1 MPPAT
6 SRSIAR
12 CQISNSTNLRSVL
25 FLGFAPPVNDMQ
37 PVGGRPVER
46 TMYPLELLYCPDSN
60 LVQIGC
66 QVDPEILF
74 PPEYPYTSGTT
85 RILREN
91 FSDLFEQ
98 CRNRLGIDGST
109 FVIDIGSNDGTLL
122 SNFKAGGCRVLG
134 IDPTDRARLANE
146 RGIHSLRGFF
156 SRESARSVAAEYGA
170 ASLVTATNVFAHM
183 PDIDEVVAGIPD
195 ILDESGVF
203 VSESHYLLDLIG
215 TLQYDTVYHEHLR
228 YYSLHS
234 LKFLLEKHG
243 LEIFHV
249 KRIPTHGGSI
259 RVFAARK
266 GRDRVDPS
274 VPNPLEAEQ
283 QAGLLDPE
291 TYRRFARHVRQ
302 SKLDLL
308 SLLRDVKTC
317 DEPADDRFNA
327 GIIDSMYQEY
337 RNGHHIVSAS
347 RFIAGGCMVGAPWL
361 KSLLVRSSAFTLY
374 YLARLPARDASNG
387 LRLFSRRLLDRAKIE
402 SSVGF
407 AYGIELLVKC
417 HRLGW
422 KVAEIPAVWYERTSG
437 RSRFKVIRWLSEY
450 LRWYFYAF
458 ATTYLRRGPET
469 VPVNETAGRPS

>member
-1 MPPAT
+1 MAST
-6 SRSIAR
+6 NSKSITR
-12 CQISNSTNLRSVL
+12 CQISHSANLQSFL
-25 FLGFAPPVNDMQ
+25 FLGFVPPVNDMQ

-46 TMYPLELLYCPDSN
+46 TMYPLELLYCPDSH

-122 SNFKAGGCRVLG
+122 SNFKDGGCRVLG

-146 RGIHSLRGFF
+146 RGIHSLQVFF
-156 SRESARSVAAEYGA
+156 SRETARSVAAEYGA

-203 VSESHYLLDLIG
+203 VSESHYLLDLIS

-266 GRDRVDPS
+266 ERYRVDPS
-274 VPNPLEAEQ
+274 VPNQLEAEQ

-308 SLLRDVKTC
+308 SLLRDVK
-317 DEPADDRFNA
+317 ARGGRIY
-327 GIIDSMYQEY
+327 GI
-337 RNGHHIVSAS
+337 
-347 RFIAGGCMVGAPWL
+347 GAPSRASTL
-361 KSLLVRSSAFTLY
+361 IAYTGLDHEMIDCVLEIQGSHKIGKYMPGTRIPVLEESELFSDQPEFALLLSWHI
-374 YLARLPARDASNG
+374 ARELMPKLTGKGYKGKYIVPLPAPE
-387 LRLFSRRLLDRAKIE
+387 I
-402 SSVGF
+402 
-407 AYGIELLVKC
+407 
-417 HRLGW
+417 
-422 KVAEIPAVWYERTSG
+422 VAG
-437 RSRFKVIRWLSEY
+437 
-450 LRWYFYAF
+450 
-458 ATTYLRRGPET
+458 
-469 VPVNETAGRPS
+469 

>member
-1 MPPAT
+1 MASAT
-6 SRSIAR
+6 SRSITR
-12 CQISNSTNLRSVL
+12 CQISHSANLQSFL
-25 FLGFAPPVNDMQ
+25 FLGFVPPVNDMQ

-46 TMYPLELLYCPDSN
+46 SMYPLELLYCPDSH

-66 QVDPEILF
+66 QVDPEVLF

-122 SNFKAGGCRVLG
+122 SNFKDGGCRVLG

-146 RGIHSLRGFF
+146 RGIHSLQVFF
-156 SRESARSVAAEYGA
+156 SRETARSVAAEYGA

-183 PDIDEVVAGIPD
+183 PDIDEVVAGILD
-195 ILDESGVF
+195 ILDETGVF

-266 GRDRVDPS
+266 ERYRVDPS
-274 VPNPLEAEQ
+274 VPNQLEEEQ
-283 QAGLLDPE
+283 EAGLLDPE

-308 SLLRDVKTC
+308 SLLRDVK
-317 DEPADDRFNA
+317 ARGGRIY
-327 GIIDSMYQEY
+327 GIGAPSRASTLIAYTGLDHEMIDCVLEIQGSHKIGKYMPGTRIPVLEESELFRDQPEY
-337 RNGHHIVSAS
+337 ALLLSWH
-347 RFIAGGCMVGAPWL
+347 IAGELMPKLTGKGYKGKYIVP
-361 KSLLVRSSAFTLY
+361 
-374 YLARLPARDASNG
+374 LPSP
-387 LRLFSRRLLDRAKIE
+387 
-402 SSVGF
+402 
-407 AYGIELLVKC
+407 
-417 HRLGW
+417 
-422 KVAEIPAVWYERTSG
+422 EIA
-437 RSRFKVIRWLSEY
+437 
-450 LRWYFYAF
+450 
-458 ATTYLRRGPET
+458 
-469 VPVNETAGRPS
+469 AG